1 MIGYND
7 SKGRINYICFMPTA
21 LMIGLF
27 FANISSGF
35 EAIGVSQQIVSALS
49 KLFIAFAFLLCI
61 PLLRGR
67 KTNII
72 IAIFMAS
79 SITICLNYLY
89 YSFTN
94 NNNAYLTNTTMT
106 YVTQCLPALLIVSN
120 IYRNEHEIMLI
131 YLKKS
136 SMIISCISFLLM
148 IMNIMGSNLFRIK
161 GYSMGLGYAL
171 ILPCIILL
179 YDYSEKD
186 SYLSFFLSLSDLLFI
201 VLFGSRGAVLGIVF
215 YYIYFVL
222 IKNLVQ
228 QKHTVRTIA
237 VTIFSLVIV
246 LSIKE
251 ILQVVYEW
259 LTKNGYYSRTIYL
272 LLFDIYHDSH
282 RNEIYARLISA
293 IEEHPFTFRGISS
306 DYLLVDTYSHNIFIE
321 IIYEFGL
328 LLAIPIIILLLYLI
342 IKSLSFS
349 TNNKMLSIYLCSSI
363 PGLLV
368 SGSLWLNSNFWIW
381 IALCVCEIYSG
392 ENNEEENNSRY
403 AIEHN
408 SNSNTDSG
416 SSTHNIAV
424 VGEKDAL

>member
-136 SMIISCISFLLM
+136 SVIISCISFVLM

-186 SYLSFFLSLSDLLFI
+186 SYLSFFLSLSNLLFI

-215 YYIYFVL
+215 YFIYFVL
-222 IKNLVQ
+222 IKDLIQ

-237 VTIFSLVIV
+237 VTIFSLGIV

-368 SGSLWLNSNFWIW
+368 SGSLW
-381 IALCVCEIYSG
+381 
-392 ENNEEENNSRY
+392 
-403 AIEHN
+403 
-408 SNSNTDSG
+408 
-416 SSTHNIAV
+416 
-424 VGEKDAL
+424 